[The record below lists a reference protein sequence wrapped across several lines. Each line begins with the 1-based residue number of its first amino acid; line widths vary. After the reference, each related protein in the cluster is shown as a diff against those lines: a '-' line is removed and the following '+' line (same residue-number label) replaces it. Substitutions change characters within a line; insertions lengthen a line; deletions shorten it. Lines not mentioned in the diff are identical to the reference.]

1 MEVNP
6 VTGANAAAATS
17 TATTTAANK
26 AKVDYDSFLQL
37 LVAELNN
44 QDPTEPMDSTKYVSQ
59 LATFS
64 QVEQAVQSNQKLDT
78 MLTSNRLILA
88 ESLIGNKL
96 TSGDGQQSGVVQSVK
111 LTDDGAIAVLQDGT
125 QMIIGSGVTVE

>member
-6 VTGANAAAATS
+6 ITAANAAAS
-17 TATTTAANK
+17 QSATTTAANK

-64 QVEQAVQSNQKLDT
+64 QVEQAVQANQKLDT
-78 MLTSNRLILA
+78 MLSSNRLILA

-96 TSGDGQQSGVVQSVK
+96 TSGDGSISGVVESVK
-111 LTDDGAIAVLQDGT
+111 LTDDGAIATLQDGT
-125 QMIIGSGVTVE
+125 KLAVASGVTVE

>member
-1 MEVNP
+1 MQVGQI
-6 VTGANAAAATS
+6 TGVDAATAGS
-17 TATTTAANK
+17 ATTTAAEG

-64 QVEQAVQSNQKLDT
+64 QVEQSVKTNSKLDT
-78 MLTSNRLILA
+78 MLSSNQLILA
-88 ESLIGNKL
+88 ESLVGNRL
-96 TSGDGQQSGVVQSVK
+96 TSADGNQSGIVKSVK
-111 LTDDGAIAVLQDGT
+111 LTDDAAIAVLDDGT
-125 QMIIGSGVTVE
+125 QLTVGPGITIE